1 MKKESRVGILSEN
14 NKLSCIC
21 IFRGLFLE
29 HFILASNKEEV
40 LNRLEKSNV
49 KYEIN
54 MSNFGIGKKYSGELE
69 NTCNMIL
76 EKVSEKI
83 NKTNE

>member
-1 MKKESRVGILSEN
+1 MKKETRIGILSEN
-14 NKLSCIC
+14 DKLSCIC
-21 IFRGLFLE
+21 IFRGSFLE
-29 HFILASNKEEV
+29 HFILASNKEDA
-40 LNRLEKSNV
+40 LKKLEKSKV
-49 KYEIN
+49 KHEIN
-54 MSNFGIGKKYSGELE
+54 MSNFGIGEKYSGDLE

>member
-1 MKKESRVGILSEN
+1 MKKETRIATLSEN

-21 IFRGLFLE
+21 IFRGEFLE
-29 HFILASNKEEV
+29 HFILASNKESA
-40 LNRLEKSNV
+40 LKKLEESNV
-49 KYEIN
+49 RHEIN